1 MRVNASQ
8 ATTVDEL
15 SSNQEKA
22 DNKVII
28 HFTHVIKAPEGSI
41 ILRSLSGQTNI
52 MIIAISHT
60 DTSKRVS
67 VDYGNGKNR

>member
-41 ILRSLSGQTNI
+41 ILRSLSDQTNI

-60 DTSKRVS
+60 DTSKRVL

>member
-41 ILRSLSGQTNI
+41 ILRSLSAQTNI